1 VVLIVA
7 MLSLLIAFFALF
19 VGLVRFAEH
28 VIRPRSEAALHPA
41 GDWSKGTASQ
51 DARPS
56 RIQPSRLPQLGE
68 DGRRSPGVRTYCI
81 EITK

>member
-28 VIRPRSEAALHPA
+28 TIRPHSEAER
-41 GDWSKGTASQ
+41 TASQ
-51 DARPS
+51 DAAS
-56 RIQPSRLPQLGE
+56 
-68 DGRRSPGVRTYCI
+68 
-81 EITK
+81 